1 MQVSVYSIRDP
12 HPTDPVIDSLNRI
25 SATDAVKT
33 LTGLLKRSK
42 RKKTDYR
49 GLGGGVLVH
58 MYMNSFFWGLY
69 SVGGGGWVSNTH
81 VYELLFLGTVQCWG
95 CCSSTHVYIHF
106 FWGGGQIWSLYNDI
120 LMRRK

>member
-58 MYMNSFFWGLY
+58 TYMNSFFRGLYSVGRGGGSSTHVYELLFCGLY
-69 SVGGGGWVSNTH
+69 SVGGGVG
-81 VYELLFLGTVQCWG
+81 F
-95 CCSSTHVYIHF
+95 
-106 FWGGGQIWSLYNDI
+106 
-120 LMRRK
+120 